1 MSCPCDEVESKGH
14 KLLLLGFCNDKE
26 VVGETEIRDSIW
38 SVSFFHFFFSWYCS
52 SIIALVTWALIWKN
66 RR

>member
-38 SVSFFHFFFSWYCS
+38 SVSFFQFFF
-52 SIIALVTWALIWKN
+52 IMVLLIHNSPHDLGLDMAK
-66 RR
+66 

>member
-14 KLLLLGFCNDKE
+14 KLLLLGFCDDKE

-38 SVSFFHFFFSWYCS
+38 SVSFFHFFFFMV
-52 SIIALVTWALIWKN
+52 LLIHNSPCDLGLDMEK
-66 RR
+66 

>member
-14 KLLLLGFCNDKE
+14 KLLLLGFCDDKE

-38 SVSFFHFFFSWYCS
+38 SVSFFHFFFFHG
-52 SIIALVTWALIWKN
+52 IAHP
-66 RR
+66 